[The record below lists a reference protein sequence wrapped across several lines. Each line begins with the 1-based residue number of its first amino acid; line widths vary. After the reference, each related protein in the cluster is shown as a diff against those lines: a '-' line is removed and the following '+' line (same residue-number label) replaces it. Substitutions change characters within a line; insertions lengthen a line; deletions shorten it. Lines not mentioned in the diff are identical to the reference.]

1 MQAKAY
7 ISKIIRKLENK
18 SIFNVNLVHILYY
31 NLIFIRIK
39 SPINKFD
46 KINNKKYQRDS
57 GDNSENY
64 RRNPALI
71 TPE

>member
-1 MQAKAY
+1 MD
-7 ISKIIRKLENK
+7 NK
-18 SIFNVNLVHILYY
+18 KKFSAQL
-31 NLIFIRIK
+31 RIK